1 MATSLNKAFVAR
13 YAAMAAGKK
22 KPKKKRGTKLTGY
35 K

>member
-1 MATSLNKAFVAR
+1 MATSLTSAMVAS
-13 YAAMAAGKK
+13 YGGKK